1 MEFQSLANRV
11 LEGGAVTRDE
21 AREIL
26 NAPDEALMPLLE
38 AARRVREKAFGRD
51 VILHVLR
58 NAKSGAC
65 PEDCNFCSQSTK
77 YQSDVER
84 YRIQSVDELMTGA
97 REAYAMGATRY
108 CMVTSTRAPSAKEL
122 EVVCEATRRI
132 KAEMPLQICTS
143 LGFLDGNSALQLA
156 AAGVDRFNHNLE
168 TSERHFPSVVS
179 SHGYQDRVD
188 TVRAAKDA
196 GMQACCGGIIGL
208 GETVEDRVDL
218 AFSLRELEVESIPL
232 NFLDPRPG
240 TPMADTAR
248 PTTEDCL
255 RTLAMMRFVNPESD
269 LRIAGGR
276 EKALGEKQGLALYPA
291 NSLFTEGY
299 LTTGGQ
305 GYTAD
310 MEMIEAAGFR
320 VSVVMPH

>member
-11 LEGGAVTRDE
+11 LEGGAVTREE
-21 AREIL
+21 ALDLL
-26 NAPDEALMPLLE
+26 NSPDEALMPLLE
-38 AARRVREKAFGRD
+38 ASRRLREKAFGRD

-77 YQSDVER
+77 YQTDVDR
-84 YRIQSVDELMTGA
+84 YRIQTVDELITGA

-122 EVVCEATRRI
+122 KVVCEATRRI
-132 KAEMPLQICTS
+132 KSEMPLQICTS
-143 LGFLDGNSALQLA
+143 LGFLDGNSALELA

-179 SHGYQDRVD
+179 SHSFQDRVD
-188 TVRAAKDA
+188 TVQAAKDA
-196 GMQACCGGIIGL
+196 GMSACCGGIIGL
-208 GETVEDRVDL
+208 GETVDDRVEL
-218 AFSLRELEVESIPL
+218 AFSLRSLEVESIPL

-240 TPMADTAR
+240 TPMAETTR

-276 EKALGEKQGLALYPA
+276 EKALGDKQGLALYPA

-305 GYTAD
+305 GYNAD
-310 MEMIEAAGFR
+310 LEMIEAAGFR

>member
-1 MEFQSLANRV
+1 MEFDALANRV
-11 LEGGAVTRDE
+11 LEGGAVTRGE
-21 AREIL
+21 ARNIL
-26 NAPDEALMPLLE
+26 TAPDAALMPLLE
-38 AARRVREKAFGRD
+38 AARRLRERAFGRD
-51 VILHVLR
+51 VVLHVLQ

-65 PEDCNFCSQSTK
+65 PEDCGFCSQSTK
-77 YQSDVER
+77 FQTDVDR
-84 YRIQSVDELMTGA
+84 YRIQSVDTLLSAA
-97 REAYAMGATRY
+97 REAYAVGATRY

-143 LGFLDGNSALQLA
+143 LGFLDGESALQLA

-179 SHGYQDRVD
+179 SHAYQDRVD
-188 TVRAAKDA
+188 TVRAAKAA
-196 GMQACCGGIIGL
+196 GMQACSGGIIGL
-208 GETVEDRVDL
+208 GETIDDRVDL
-218 AFSLRELEVESIPL
+218 AFSLRALEVESIPL

-240 TPMADTAR
+240 TPMAEQPR
-248 PTTEDCL
+248 PTAEDCL
-255 RTLAMMRFVNPESD
+255 RTLAMMRFVNPDCD

-276 EKALGEKQGLALYPA
+276 EKALGSKQGLALYPA

-305 GYTAD
+305 GHSAD
-310 MEMIEAAGFR
+310 LEMIEAAGFR
-320 VSVVMPH
+320 VSLVMPH

>member
-1 MEFQSLANRV
+1 MELDALANRV
-11 LEGGAVTRDE
+11 LEGGAVSRDE
-21 AREIL
+21 ARDIL
-26 NAPDEALMPLLE
+26 TSPDAVLMPLLQ
-38 AARRVREKAFGRD
+38 AARRLRERAFGRD
-51 VILHVLR
+51 VVLHVLQ

-65 PEDCNFCSQSTK
+65 PEDCGFCSQST
-77 YQSDVER
+77 QFQTDVDR
-84 YRIQSVDELMTGA
+84 YRIQSVETLLTAA
-97 REAYAMGATRY
+97 REAYAVGATRY

-143 LGFLDGNSALQLA
+143 LGFLNGESALQLA
-156 AAGVDRFNHNLE
+156 SAGVDRFNHNLE

-179 SHGYQDRVD
+179 SHSYQDRVD
-188 TVRAAKDA
+188 TVRAAKTA

-208 GETVEDRVDL
+208 GETIDDRVDL
-218 AFSLRELEVESIPL
+218 AFSLRALEVESIPL

-240 TPMADTAR
+240 TPMAEQPR
-248 PTTEDCL
+248 PTAEDCL
-255 RTLAMMRFVNPESD
+255 RTLAMMRFVNPDSD

-276 EKALGEKQGLALYPA
+276 EKALGPKQGLALYPA

-310 MEMIEAAGFR
+310 LEMIEAAGFR